1 MGPFERIMYLLC
13 CGCCITKSN
22 RELLPHAIRQRRPL
36 LDGSGTYVVYTIDI
50 EE

>member
-1 MGPFERIMYLLC
+1 MGPFETIMYLLC
-13 CGCCITKSN
+13 CRCMSKSN